1 MKYFQ
6 KMVSKV
12 VVLVMA
18 WSSFEHVL
26 AAGSNGVAE
35 LFSMISPNL
44 FQIRVI
50 DNTSGEKTAIG
61 SGFQIDEKG
70 TVATNFHVIST
81 MVLEPGKYH
90 LEYAQEDGK
99 TGELD
104 IIAFDIARDLALVKL
119 ENPGA
124 HSLELD
130 LEPLI
135 NGEALYA
142 VGNPRDLG
150 QSIVPGSYNGL
161 VEGSF
166 YEKLLFTGSL
176 NPGMSGGPAI
186 NEAGRVVG
194 VNVSTAGNQ
203 ISFLIPAVYLDKLV
217 RRSGEAGWGDTMQR
231 VEEQLITDQN
241 VKYSTLF
248 RDEWVTQEFGRAH
261 VLVPPGN
268 YFRCWGNTYDDPE
281 RPYTITN
288 RLCESQDEIFIS
300 PSLTTGHIDLQ
311 FMIVASEELNPIR
324 FSGFFGTRFSS
335 MTTRNKA
342 EENDVANYKCHQ
354 DYVKKPSG
362 KANNSRGLWRS
373 VFCARQYKKYPMLHD
388 VLFSASYISGE
399 NEGFST
405 HFALSGVTQSNAKQF
420 LDRFIRTNRWD

>member
-1 MKYFQ
+1 
-6 KMVSKV
+6 
-12 VVLVMA
+12 MA

-35 LFSMISPNL
+35 LFSMVSPNL

-90 LEYAQEDGK
+90 LGYAHEDGK

-194 VNVSTAGNQ
+194 VNVSSAGNQ
-203 ISFLIPAVYLDKLV
+203 LSFLIPAVYLDKLV

-248 RDEWVTQEFGRAH
+248 RDEWVTQEFGRA
-261 VLVPPGN
+261 
-268 YFRCWGNTYDDPE
+268 R
-281 RPYTITN
+281 
-288 RLCESQDEIFIS
+288 
-300 PSLTTGHIDLQ
+300 
-311 FMIVASEELNPIR
+311 
-324 FSGFFGTRFSS
+324 
-335 MTTRNKA
+335 
-342 EENDVANYKCHQ
+342 
-354 DYVKKPSG
+354 
-362 KANNSRGLWRS
+362 
-373 VFCARQYKKYPMLHD
+373 
-388 VLFSASYISGE
+388 
-399 NEGFST
+399 GFSRKV
-405 HFALSGVTQSNAKQF
+405 LSVWGEYVRRSRETLYDYES
-420 LDRFIRTNRWD
+420 IV

>member
-1 MKYFQ
+1 M
-6 KMVSKV
+6 
-12 VVLVMA
+12 
-18 WSSFEHVL
+18 
-26 AAGSNGVAE
+26 
-35 LFSMISPNL
+35 
-44 FQIRVI
+44 
-50 DNTSGEKTAIG
+50 
-61 SGFQIDEKG
+61 
-70 TVATNFHVIST
+70 
-81 MVLEPGKYH
+81 
-90 LEYAQEDGK
+90 
-99 TGELD
+99 
-104 IIAFDIARDLALVKL
+104 
-119 ENPGA
+119 
-124 HSLELD
+124 
-130 LEPLI
+130 
-135 NGEALYA
+135 
-142 VGNPRDLG
+142 
-150 QSIVPGSYNGL
+150 
-161 VEGSF
+161 
-166 YEKLLFTGSL
+166 FTGSL

-248 RDEWVTQEFGRAH
+248 RDEWVTQEFGRAR

-354 DYVKKPSG
+354 DYVKKPTG
-362 KANNSRGLWRS
+362 KANDSRGLWRS
-373 VFCARQYKKYPMLHD
+373 VFCARRYKKYPMLHD